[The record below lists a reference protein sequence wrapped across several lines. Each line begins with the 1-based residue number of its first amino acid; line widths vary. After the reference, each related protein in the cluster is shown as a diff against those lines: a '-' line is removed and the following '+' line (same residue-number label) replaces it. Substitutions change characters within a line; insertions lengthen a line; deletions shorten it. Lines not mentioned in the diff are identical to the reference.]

1 MENKIIFRE
10 MLSEIKT
17 AADVYDGRISKSE
30 IREILS
36 GMPLT
41 EEHFGLI
48 YEYLEGQNIRV
59 TEDRESGGESGVPGQ
74 IRSGGARTTQRS
86 DKAGSDGAQE
96 KQSADKIRS
105 GDAQTTQ
112 RSDKA
117 GSGGVQEKQSADKIG
132 SDGAQEKQSAD
143 KTGTDSAA
151 EEETAEG
158 GSGGLEGYLQ
168 RLLELAEESFE
179 DEHALLGRVMNGD
192 EAAKA
197 RLIES
202 YLPLICEAAGN
213 FKSEEVLLEDLIQ
226 EGNLG
231 LLEALGSLEQFDSPA
246 ACSAHILNTI
256 NEAMAWMITSSRE
269 KREADGHIVSRVN
282 HLNEAVKN
290 LERDLEHKVSAEEL
304 SAYLEMPLQEI
315 RDILRMSGD
324 QIELEGEN
332 K

>member
-10 MLSEIKT
+10 MLSEIKA
-17 AADVYDGRISKSE
+17 AADVYDGQISKEE

-48 YEYLEGQNIRV
+48 YEYLSGQNIRV
-59 TEDRESGGESGVPGQ
+59 TEERIGQEEAESV
-74 IRSGGARTTQRS
+74 A
-86 DKAGSDGAQE
+86 SDG
-96 KQSADKIRS
+96 S
-105 GDAQTTQ
+105 
-112 RSDKA
+112 
-117 GSGGVQEKQSADKIG
+117 
-132 SDGAQEKQSAD
+132 
-143 KTGTDSAA
+143 
-151 EEETAEG
+151 
-158 GSGGLEGYLQ
+158 SGGLEGYLH

-179 DEHALLGRVMNGD
+179 DEHELLGRLMRGD

-213 FKSEEVLLEDLIQ
+213 FESEEVLLEDLIQ

-231 LLEALGSLEQFDSPA
+231 LLEALDSLGQFDSPA

-256 NEAMAWMITSSRE
+256 NEAMARMVASSRE
-269 KREADGHIVSRVN
+269 KREADGNIVSRVN

>member
-10 MLSEIKT
+10 MLSEIKA
-17 AADVYDGRISKSE
+17 AADVYGGQISKDE

-48 YEYLEGQNIRV
+48 YEYLAGQNIRV
-59 TEDRESGGESGVPGQ
+59 TEERPA
-74 IRSGGARTTQRS
+74 RFGAKGHTE
-86 DKAGSDGAQE
+86 GSVSE
-96 KQSADKIRS
+96 KQGAEEAGPGGTQGETAGAD
-105 GDAQTTQ
+105 
-112 RSDKA
+112 
-117 GSGGVQEKQSADKIG
+117 E
-132 SDGAQEKQSAD
+132 
-143 KTGTDSAA
+143 AA
-151 EEETAEG
+151 EDAVPDNR
-158 GSGGLEGYLQ
+158 SGGLEGYLH

-179 DEHALLGRVMNGD
+179 DEHELLGRLIRGD

-231 LLEALGSLEQFDSPA
+231 LLEALETLEQFDSPA

-256 NEAMAWMITSSRE
+256 NEAMAQVVAGSRE

-290 LERDLEHKVSAEEL
+290 LERDLGHKVSAEEL

-315 RDILRMSGD
+315 RDLLWMSGD

-332 K
+332 R

>member
-10 MLSEIKT
+10 MLSEIKE
-17 AADVYDGRISKSE
+17 ASDVYGGRISKEE

-41 EEHFGLI
+41 EEHFALI

-59 TEDRESGGESGVPGQ
+59 TESRAGQEESGGEGQAQDGVYLK
-74 IRSGGARTTQRS
+74 RNDEKTVSGGARRERGIKEARLS
-86 DKAGSDGAQE
+86 D
-96 KQSADKIRS
+96 
-105 GDAQTTQ
+105 
-112 RSDKA
+112 
-117 GSGGVQEKQSADKIG
+117 
-132 SDGAQEKQSAD
+132 
-143 KTGTDSAA
+143 A
-151 EEETAEG
+151 EEEIAEPDG
-158 GSGGLEGYLQ
+158 ANNDTVPEDGVDNDIASEDGAAKGNTPDEKVGGLEGYLH

-179 DEHALLGRVMNGD
+179 DEHALLGRVMRGD

-213 FKSEEVLLEDLIQ
+213 FENEEVLLEDLIQ

-256 NEAMAWMITSSRE
+256 NEAMARTVTSSRE

>member
-1 MENKIIFRE
+1 MENRIIFRE
-10 MLSEIKT
+10 MLSEIK
-17 AADVYDGRISKSE
+17 AASDVYGGRISKAE

-36 GMPLT
+36 DMPLT
-41 EEHFGLI
+41 EEHYELI
-48 YEYLEGQNIRV
+48 YEYLAGQNIRV
-59 TEDRESGGESGVPGQ
+59 TESRAGASESEEERQGQNGVQRNLNDEKIISG
-74 IRSGGARTTQRS
+74 S
-86 DKAGSDGAQE
+86 AQE
-96 KQSADKIRS
+96 RQGAEEARLSDAQEGQGAEEARLSDAQEEAVEPNGADGKITS
-105 GDAQTTQ
+105 GD
-112 RSDKA
+112 RSAKGNISD
-117 GSGGVQEKQSADKIG
+117 EKI
-132 SDGAQEKQSAD
+132 
-143 KTGTDSAA
+143 
-151 EEETAEG
+151 
-158 GSGGLEGYLQ
+158 GGLEGYLH

-179 DEHALLGRVMNGD
+179 DEHALLERVLRGD

-213 FKSEEVLLEDLIQ
+213 FGSEEVLLEDLIQ

-231 LLEALGSLEQFDSPA
+231 LLEALESLEQFDSPA
-246 ACSAHILNTI
+246 ACSAHILNSI
-256 NEAMAWMITSSRE
+256 NEAMTQVVISSRE
-269 KREADGHIVSRVN
+269 KRDADGNIVSRVN

-332 K
+332 R